1 MKQVE
6 ASAPTREEAIQ
17 KALVELG
24 AEMYEVDDIKILDE
38 GSKGLFGFGARP
50 ARVMVSIEGRHEEPQ
65 RGRRDAQPPRE
76 QPKREP
82 RGEQQQPREQQKRD
96 ARPARTEE
104 PAARAPREEKRD
116 DNRDTPSGDRPP
128 RKRGQR
134 GRRGGKSE
142 GGASEQRPA
151 AVQAGG
157 ARPERSDRP
166 ERAPRPERAERP
178 ERAPR
183 EDRPRRDPAEP
194 RPERPRREPRAHDE
208 SAGMESDTE
217 AFAAITDEQGQQA
230 AVLLQEVITQM
241 GIAAQ
246 VAFVR
251 SEDGAARLDVKS
263 EDGAILIGRKGS
275 TLNALQYLVNRM
287 IPAED
292 GESLERVVV
301 DVEGYLDRRRE
312 SLQELA
318 LSFADKAKRAG
329 RSMKLKPMSP
339 QERRIVH
346 LALQE
351 DPDVRTFSQGESL
364 FRAVV
369 ISPRGEGAVATKPA
383 GQRGQRG
390 GRNRGGRSNRP
401 RRNDSEIDVGAL
413 GD

>member
-38 GSKGLFGFGARP
+38 GSKGLFGFGARL
-50 ARVMVSIEGRHEEPQ
+50 ARVMVSIEGRHDEPQ
-65 RGRRDAQPPRE
+65 RGRRDTRPE

-82 RGEQQQPREQQKRD
+82 REARGEQPPREHRE
-96 ARPARTEE
+96 ARPARAEE
-104 PAARAPREEKRD
+104 PAARAPREESRGEG
-116 DNRDTPSGDRPP
+116 RGEATGDRPP

-134 GRRGGKSE
+134 GRRGGRSGE
-142 GGASEQRPA
+142 ASAAAERPA
-151 AVQAGG
+151 ASNG
-157 ARPERSDRP
+157 ARTERSERP
-166 ERAPRPERAERP
+166 ERAPRPERTERP

-183 EDRPRRDPAEP
+183 EERPRRDPAEP
-194 RPERPRREPRAHDE
+194 RPERPRREPRAQDD
-208 SAGMESDTE
+208 ARGMESDTE